1 VTRVLVALG
10 SKVGAGEAAE
20 VAADWVW
27 PGAGGTIGELA
38 AALVSAERLTRLADA
53 AEVAR

>member
-1 VTRVLVALG
+1 MTRVLVALG
-10 SKVGAGEAAE
+10 SNVGAGEAAE

-27 PGAGGTIGELA
+27 PGAIGELA

-53 AEVAR
+53 AQAAP

>member
-1 VTRVLVALG
+1 MTRVLVALG

-38 AALVSAERLTRLADA
+38 AALVSAERLKHLADA

>member
-1 VTRVLVALG
+1 MTRVLVALG
-10 SKVGAGEAAE
+10 SNVGAGEAAE

-27 PGAGGTIGELA
+27 PSAGGTIGELA

-53 AEVAR
+53 AQAAP